1 MALPALNEWFY
12 ENLFNN
18 AAFSVAV
25 VDRDYR
31 IVAANAEFERH
42 YGPWES
48 HKCFEVYKGRADLC
62 PGCQA
67 SLAFSDGMQRVS
79 EETGADSDGNPR
91 FYLVN
96 FLPQRSPGGEI
107 SYVIEIS
114 IDLTQ
119 RVMIEREYRQIFDHS
134 PCYITVL
141 DRAFRVL
148 KANHRFLEK
157 FGGREGAYCHELF
170 KKQKGRCADCPSM
183 KVFDSGEVHESLQT
197 GLDKD
202 GRTTHYLLTAAPLL
216 RDAGGRVLR
225 VTEIALDISE
235 MLSLKDRLKQV
246 EQEKLEAERLAV
258 VGQTVAGLAHG
269 IKNVVMGLE
278 GGLYVVHSGLR
289 RDDGRLVES
298 GWEMLNNNI
307 QRMSA
312 FVREFLNFAK
322 GTRPE
327 VQWAEPLSI
336 AERAVEEHRKAAKQA
351 GITIETDLRG
361 PIDKAPMDAE
371 GIQMSISRLISNA
384 IDACLASDRRYHNI
398 QVRCHE
404 EDGTIYYTVE
414 DNGCGMDYEVKNKVF
429 TSFFTTKSSGQGT
442 GLGLLTVRKVV
453 HQHGGRV
460 SFNSTAGKGSTF
472 TLAFPRERLP
482 RIPDARDDEMVPGH
496 GGGAESWE
504 ER

>member
-1 MALPALNEWFY
+1 MAPLALNDWFY

-18 AAFSVAV
+18 AGFSVAV

-31 IVAANAEFERH
+31 VVAANAEFERH
-42 YGPWES
+42 YGGWGDR
-48 HKCFEVYKGRADLC
+48 KCFEVYKGRSTLC
-62 PGCQA
+62 PGCPA
-67 SLAFSDGMQRVS
+67 SQAFSDGLPRVS
-79 EETGADSDGNPR
+79 EETGADSEGNPR

-96 FLPQRSPGGEI
+96 FLPQKSPTGEI
-107 SYVIEIS
+107 PYVIEIS
-114 IDLTQ
+114 IDLTD
-119 RVMIEREYRQIFDHS
+119 RAMIEREYRQIFDHS

-141 DRAFRVL
+141 DRDFRVL

-157 FGGREGAYCHELF
+157 FGGKEGTYCHELF
-170 KKQKGRCADCPSM
+170 KKQKSRCADCPSSM
-183 KVFDSGEVHESLQT
+183 VFETGDVHESLQT

-216 RDAGGRVLR
+216 RDADGRVLR

-289 RDDGRLVES
+289 RDDDQLVQN

-322 GTRPE
+322 GTVPV
-327 VQWAEPLSI
+327 VQWADPLSI
-336 AERAVEEHRKAAKQA
+336 AERAAEEHRKAAKQA
-351 GITIETDLRG
+351 GITLEADFSG
-361 PIDKAPMDAE
+361 PIERAPMDPE
-371 GIQMSISRLISNA
+371 GVQMSVSRLISNA
-384 IDACLASDRRYHNI
+384 IDACLASDRRYHKVF
-398 QVRCHE
+398 VRCHE
-404 EDGTIYYTVE
+404 ENGTIFYTVE

-460 SFNSTAGKGSTF
+460 SFNSTVGKGSTF

-482 RIPDARDDEMVPGH
+482 RIPEAADGSENVSGQD
-496 GGGAESWE
+496 GAT